1 MVERDYQRSRELGA
15 ARRRRRRCREIVL
28 AGKLPAKCMRIGKT
42 TISKAD
48 RRRVSE
54 RGIRLVCRLH
64 CVIG

>member
-1 MVERDYQRSRELGA
+1 MVERDYQRSRELGSA
-15 ARRRRRRCREIVL
+15 RRRRRCREIVL
-28 AGKLPAKCMRIGKT
+28 AGKLPAKCMRIGKP
-42 TISKAD
+42 TIFKAD